1 HGGDGRDPQPLVD
14 LGPAGVVDT
23 GDHVVDAEHLPRHP
37 RGDDVGVV
45 AAADGDEGGG
55 RLDARLD
62 EHVPVEP
69 DAGDPA
75 SLEAGA
81 EPAKG
86 LWVPVDDG
94 DRMSVVFENVGEGR
108 ADPPASHDHYVHRPP
123 PVDRRGL
130 LPPSMS
136 RSPGFRIRWSLL
148 AGTWHAGIRLVWRV
162 EDYPPCQAAVGRPG
176 AAQHPAPPSA
186 AP

>member
-1 HGGDGRDPQPLVD
+1 DAHADPAGVEAHLGQDHRAGRVTPQRLGAVRHEPPQDLIGGPPHGGDGRDPQPLVD

-62 EHVPVEP
+62 ENVAVEP
-69 DAGDPA
+69 YAGDPA
-75 SLEAGA
+75 SLEARA

-86 LWVPVDDG
+86 LWAPVDAG
-94 DRMSVVFENVGEGR
+94 DRTPFDVGT
-108 ADPPASHDHYVHRPP
+108 V
-123 PVDRRGL
+123 
-130 LPPSMS
+130 
-136 RSPGFRIRWSLL
+136 
-148 AGTWHAGIRLVWRV
+148 
-162 EDYPPCQAAVGRPG
+162 
-176 AAQHPAPPSA
+176 
-186 AP
+186 